1 MRCIVIGAGILG
13 ASAAYHL
20 AKKGADV
27 IIIDRKHRGQATDAS
42 AGMICPWLTKRRNK
56 AWYRLATDG
65 ARYFPELIRQLA
77 DDGETV
83 TGYKQTGAIRLE
95 KDTDKLQE
103 IYSLAL
109 KRRENAEE
117 IGEVKLLSEKETLAL
132 FPFLDEGYQSV
143 WISGAARVDGRAI
156 RDSLLRAAEKNGAT
170 VISGTARLER
180 SGNNVSVYADDRKIK
195 GDRIIVAA
203 GAWASGL
210 LSPLGLT
217 CLFTFQKGQIIHLQM
232 PDENTGGWPVVI
244 PPGNK
249 DILPFDA
256 GKIVIGSTHEETEDF
271 DLRITAGGMD
281 DILSKALAVAPGL
294 KEGEIAEIR
303 VGFRPYTPNSL
314 PVFGFIPGFDG
325 LIAANGLGASGLTTA
340 PFLGRQLAKLALDEE
355 PDISVADYD
364 ITGAVR
370 QAAGQ
375 D

>member
-1 MRCIVIGAGILG
+1 
-13 ASAAYHL
+13 
-20 AKKGADV
+20 
-27 IIIDRKHRGQATDAS
+27 
-42 AGMICPWLTKRRNK
+42 
-56 AWYRLATDG
+56 
-65 ARYFPELIRQLA
+65 
-77 DDGETV
+77 
-83 TGYKQTGAIRLE
+83 
-95 KDTDKLQE
+95 
-103 IYSLAL
+103 
-109 KRRENAEE
+109 
-117 IGEVKLLSEKETLAL
+117 
-132 FPFLDEGYQSV
+132 
-143 WISGAARVDGRAI
+143 
-156 RDSLLRAAEKNGAT
+156 
-170 VISGTARLER
+170 
-180 SGNNVSVYADDRKIK
+180 
-195 GDRIIVAA
+195 
-203 GAWASGL
+203 
-210 LSPLGLT
+210 
-217 CLFTFQKGQIIHLQM
+217 M